1 MMPGALT
8 IGGSGSDA
16 RRTRH
21 LDAVMTSPALSAAF
35 LIEVLR
41 SLIAIESVNPGT
53 SEQAVVDRI
62 GKWLGSTSAR
72 LARTE
77 FAPGRPS
84 LAAVIEGT
92 ERSPALVLNGHTDTV
107 PIGDVASWTMDPL
120 GGEVVDG
127 FLYGR
132 GACDM
137 KAGLAVEIAM
147 AHFFSDL
154 PPLQGSL
161 VLHFAAGEERGEPG
175 TLSML
180 EAGFSGDYGISLEP
194 TDLKIAVASRG
205 AARFV
210 IRIKGRASH
219 SGRPELGLNPLWPL
233 RQVLDMVSQYHEEL
247 ASRSHPLLP
256 PPCCTPTMVMSGMND
271 NSVPGLCE
279 VWIDRRLLPG
289 ESSEAEL
296 RELSARL
303 SPIASENEGYEFEI
317 TPTLAAE
324 AAEVDADSWLVTAI
338 EDAMGDITGRSSEKW
353 GAPYGSDLRH
363 LVNDAKMEAVMFG
376 PGSIDACHQPDEKV
390 PIRQLEEAARIVA
403 LVALT
408 IADLS

>member
-1 MMPGALT
+1 VIRGALT
-8 IGGSGSDA
+8 SEGSGSDA
-16 RRTRH
+16 SRTRH
-21 LDAVMTSPALSAAF
+21 LEAVMASPALRAPF

-41 SLIAIESVNPGT
+41 SLIAVESVNPGT
-53 SEQAVVDRI
+53 SERAVVDRI
-62 GKWLGSTSAR
+62 ASWLEPTSAR
-72 LARTE
+72 VARTE

-92 ERSPALVLNGHTDTV
+92 GRSPALVLNGHTDTV
-107 PIGDVASWTMDPL
+107 PIGDVASWTRDPL

-127 FLYGR
+127 FVYGR

-137 KAGLAVEIAM
+137 KAGLAVEIAL
-147 AHFFSDL
+147 AHFLSDI

-180 EAGFSGDYGISLEP
+180 EAGFLGDYGITLEP

-210 IRIKGRASH
+210 IRIEGKASH
-219 SGRPELGLNPLWPL
+219 SGRPELGLNPVWPL
-233 RQVLDMVSQYHEEL
+233 RQVLDMLSEYHEEL

-256 PPCCTPTMVMSGMND
+256 PPCCTPTMIKSGMND
-271 NSVPGLCE
+271 NSVPGSCE

-289 ESSEAEL
+289 ESSEAVL
-296 RELSARL
+296 QTLSARL
-303 SPIASENEGYEFEI
+303 SAIASENGSYEFEI
-317 TPTLAAE
+317 LPTLAAE
-324 AAEVDADSWLVTAI
+324 AAEVDADSWLVAALD
-338 EDAMGDITGRSSEKW
+338 DAMRDITGKRSEKW

-376 PGSIDACHQPDEKV
+376 PGSIDVCHQPDEKV
-390 PIRQLEEAARIVA
+390 PIQQLEEAARIVA

-408 IADLS
+408 ITDVN